1 MQPNS
6 TTTERGQWAEDLA
19 ACYLEGKGYEVLLR
33 NYRCTVGEI
42 DIIALEDGALVFVEV
57 RARENDLHG
66 HPLETIGPAKISRII
81 QAARDFIH
89 HNGPVNVPIR
99 FDAVSIL
106 LEEQPKFELVKEA
119 FEA

>member
-6 TTTERGQWAEDLA
+6 TTRERGQWAEDLA
-19 ACYLEGKGYEVLLR
+19 VRYLEELGYEVLQR
-33 NYRCTVGEI
+33 NYGCTLGEI
-42 DIIALEDGALVFVEV
+42 DIIAIEEGTLVFVEV

-81 QAARDFIH
+81 QAARDFLH

-99 FDAVSIL
+99 FDALSIL
-106 LEEQPKFELVKEA
+106 FEDQPKFELVKEA

>member
-19 ACYLEGKGYEVLLR
+19 TRYLEEAGYEVLQR
-33 NYRCTVGEI
+33 NYRCALGEI
-42 DIIALEDGALVFVEV
+42 DIIAIEESTLVFVEV
-57 RARENDLHG
+57 RARSSDIHG

-99 FDAVSIL
+99 FDPLSIL
-106 LEEQPKFELVKEA
+106 LEEPPKFELVKEA